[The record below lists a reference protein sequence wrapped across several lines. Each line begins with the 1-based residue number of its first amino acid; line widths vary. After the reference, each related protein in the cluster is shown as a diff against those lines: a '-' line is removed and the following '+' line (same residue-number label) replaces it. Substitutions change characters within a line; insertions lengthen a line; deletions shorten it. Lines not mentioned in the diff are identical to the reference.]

1 MSRLEDLDAYLTREM
16 PEADADA
23 LEEALFD
30 APDDGDLAFFDR
42 LMRDGRSLAAH
53 GTFDMG
59 VLPAKLD
66 ELRAQGHTVQVLD
79 IGLPGQPQQTIFMSR
94 DADFIVTKLH
104 LGRTD
109 IAVVD
114 VEILLVEH
122 NVTKTMKD
130 VRVDQTDGIIYGL
143 CERPLAH
150 LALAA
155 AGTTLAKVRRVD
167 GARDVIGEW
176 RVAGQLAAQSAI

>member
-1 MSRLEDLDAYLTREM
+1 MTRLKDLDAYLTREM
-16 PEADADA
+16 PDAEADA

-42 LMRDGRSLAAH
+42 IARDGALLAAH
-53 GTFDMG
+53 GTFDIG
-59 VLPAKLD
+59 VLPSKLD
-66 ELRAQGHTVQVLD
+66 ELRAKGHTLQVLD
-79 IGLPGQPQQTIFMSR
+79 IGLPGQPQQTIHMSR
-94 DADFIVTKLH
+94 DAEFIVTKLH

-109 IAVVD
+109 LARVD
-114 VEILLVEH
+114 VEIVILEH

-130 VRVDQTDGIIYGL
+130 VLVDQTDGTIYGL

-155 AGTTLAKVRRVD
+155 ARTTLAKVRRVD
-167 GARDVIGEW
+167 GNRDVIGEW
-176 RVAGQLAAQSAI
+176 QVAGQLAV

>member
-1 MSRLEDLDAYLTREM
+1 MTRLHDLDAYLTREM
-16 PEADADA
+16 PDAEADA

-42 LMRDGRSLAAH
+42 LARDGARLASH

-59 VLPAKLD
+59 VLPSKID
-66 ELRAQGHTVQVLD
+66 ELRAQGHTVQILD
-79 IGLPGQPQQTIFMSR
+79 VGLPGQPQQTIHMSR

-109 IAVVD
+109 IARVD
-114 VEILLVEH
+114 VEVLLLEH

-130 VRVDQTDGIIYGL
+130 VMVDQSDGTIYGL

-155 AGTTLAKVRRVD
+155 AATTLAKVRRVD

-176 RVAGQLAAQSAI
+176 RIAGQLAAV